1 MKDRIKEFIKR
12 YKNWDFIILA
22 IALLIIYV
30 AVYPLAQS
38 AEMFVYDVMIKVY
51 TQATAAKKAI
61 ADDRIVLVVIDD
73 ESLEEVGRW
82 PWPRKMYIDMFD
94 YLQNHSGA
102 KVIAF
107 DSFIRGK
114 DTWNPD
120 SDEYFFSSLKD
131 FPSVKMG
138 LDFTQDIKGND
149 QSDSKT
155 ALITKYA
162 LKNINDFRRDKN
174 NQGMYRLNTKPI
186 PELIE
191 NVDGMGSVLTVPDE
205 DKKIRM
211 ISHIYYASNKY
222 FPSLSL
228 LTILTYFDI
237 KSPEIEL
244 FDDFIRVKSK
254 QNEFKIPVEKS
265 NKYYN
270 TPQGKDKNLFVK
282 IVSLPITT
290 FEVFKNKKVYYNTWI
305 KWYKPIDDTTL
316 THHSVSAYK
325 IFNAY
330 NALQQGKIPELDPE
344 VFKDKIVV
352 IGSTATGVSTSGLDD
367 IKATPLSPYQPGVDI
382 QATAIDNILNQD
394 FMDKVPAY
402 VNILILFG
410 FISTIVVLSLRSQD
424 VNESLIAVLV
434 LAMFYFVIVF
444 YWLYPGNIIVD
455 TVTPIIYLCITP
467 MIIYTFQ
474 YFIERRKRGQ
484 IQNVF
489 SKFVSS
495 EVMGE
500 ILKDPD
506 TVNLGGERAEITI
519 LFSDIRGFTT
529 MSEKLPP
536 EEVSAILI
544 EYFKIME
551 PIIKKHNGTVDNYM
565 GDAIM
570 AIFGA
575 PVRHEDHALRAV
587 KAAVEMQHELKK
599 LQEKWKKQGK
609 QAFGM
614 GIGINTGYT
623 FLGYVGSKNLMHYTA
638 IGDAVNIASR
648 LEHLNKLFNTSV
660 IISHFTYEK
669 VRNHVEVRA
678 LKKENIRGR
687 SEPVML
693 YELKGIRDL
702 KDIIM

>member
-1 MKDRIKEFIKR
+1 
-12 YKNWDFIILA
+12 
-22 IALLIIYV
+22 
-30 AVYPLAQS
+30 
-38 AEMFVYDVMIKVY
+38 
-51 TQATAAKKAI
+51 
-61 ADDRIVLVVIDD
+61 
-73 ESLEEVGRW
+73 
-82 PWPRKMYIDMFD
+82 
-94 YLQNHSGA
+94 
-102 KVIAF
+102 
-107 DSFIRGK
+107 
-114 DTWNPD
+114 
-120 SDEYFFSSLKD
+120 
-131 FPSVKMG
+131 
-138 LDFTQDIKGND
+138 
-149 QSDSKT
+149 
-155 ALITKYA
+155 
-162 LKNINDFRRDKN
+162 
-174 NQGMYRLNTKPI
+174 
-186 PELIE
+186 
-191 NVDGMGSVLTVPDE
+191 
-205 DKKIRM
+205 
-211 ISHIYYASNKY
+211 
-222 FPSLSL
+222 
-228 LTILTYFDI
+228 
-237 KSPEIEL
+237 
-244 FDDFIRVKSK
+244 
-254 QNEFKIPVEKS
+254 
-265 NKYYN
+265 
-270 TPQGKDKNLFVK
+270 
-282 IVSLPITT
+282 
-290 FEVFKNKKVYYNTWI
+290 
-305 KWYKPIDDTTL
+305 
-316 THHSVSAYK
+316 
-325 IFNAY
+325 
-330 NALQQGKIPELDPE
+330 
-344 VFKDKIVV
+344 
-352 IGSTATGVSTSGLDD
+352 
-367 IKATPLSPYQPGVDI
+367 
-382 QATAIDNILNQD
+382 
-394 FMDKVPAY
+394 
-402 VNILILFG
+402 
-410 FISTIVVLSLRSQD
+410 
-424 VNESLIAVLV
+424 
-434 LAMFYFVIVF
+434 MFYFVIVF